1 VPNFYLCF
9 LRILIPCSYGSTIER
24 AAVASQTLTFIATDN
39 IACIKQIGAI
49 ATATDNLLAIA
60 RPVQSLEHRAIGT
73 SGIVGTRSI
82 EIGTSYNQPNVVAG
96 TQLKTQFILDS

>member
-1 VPNFYLCF
+1 MF
-9 LRILIPCSYGSTIER
+9 LIPSSYGSTIER

-60 RPVQSLEHRAIGT
+60 RPTQSLEHRAIGT
-73 SGIVGTRSI
+73 SCIVGTRSI
-82 EIGTSYNQPNVVAG
+82 EIGTTDNQPNVVAG
-96 TQLKTQFILDS
+96 TQLKTQFVLDS